1 MSDLPDEFD
10 CTITNWEYIYDL
22 CREVSDQVKADHFEP
37 DVVVALARGGWF
49 AGRVLCDF
57 LGLDDLTSLK
67 MEHYVGTGE
76 KSGEPTV
83 RYPMPEG
90 SVDGKDVLIID
101 DIADTGGSIERAHEY
116 VTDRGAGEVRT
127 ATLQLLQTSAF
138 EPEFVGERLDE
149 WAWIVYPWNFIE
161 DMVDLI
167 SGVMAK
173 DGDGPYDAGEIRGL
187 LAEYHG
193 VDRIEMEIAQ
203 PGRLREVLDE
213 MGRRD
218 VLAETDG
225 EYTLVDGAV
234 SGGTVETDGGTATGD
249 ETTDGGTATDEE

>member
-1 MSDLPDEFD
+1 MSDLPEEFK

-22 CREVSDQVKADHFEP
+22 CRGVSEEVKAAEFEP

-49 AGRVLCDF
+49 AGRCLCDF

-67 MEHYVGTGE
+67 MEHYVGTAA

-90 SVDGKDVLIID
+90 SVEGKDVLVID
-101 DIADTGGSIERAHEY
+101 DIADTGGSISRAHEY
-116 VTDRGAGEVRT
+116 VTDRDPGEVRT
-127 ATLQLLQTSAF
+127 ATLQLLGTSEF
-138 EPEFVGERLDE
+138 EPDFVGERLDE

-173 DGDGPYDAGEIRGL
+173 ADADTFTGEDVRDL
-187 LAEYHG
+187 LASYHQIE
-193 VDRIEMEIAQ
+193 RIEMEIAQ
-203 PGRLREVLDE
+203 PGRLEEVLAE
-213 MGRRD
+213 MERRD
-218 VLAETDG
+218 VIVSVDDGEWRLAEQ
-225 EYTLVDGAV
+225 
-234 SGGTVETDGGTATGD
+234 
-249 ETTDGGTATDEE
+249 